1 MAIVE
6 SITTTRVNT
15 SKLFLNELNNS
26 KIQDCLTTYNT
37 TGQDYTG
44 NMIISSDNLTMVLNR
59 SFDTMNSWVSYRNV
73 IGSIFQDIVED
84 QIDRSI
90 NYELTFI
97 NTPGNI
103 TLTETISLI
112 GIGNPTNANY
122 VASFCDYDSISSSG
136 NVITVTSNFP
146 TPGSDEFSMRAY
158 TNLTSII
165 AALPANSFTYS
176 HTISAG

>member
-15 SKLFLNELNNS
+15 SQLFLNELNNS
-26 KIQDCLTTYNT
+26 QIQDYLTTYNT

-59 SFDTMNSWVSYRNV
+59 SFDTVNSWVSYRNV
-73 IGSIFQDIVED
+73 IGSILQDLVED

-90 NYELTFI
+90 LYDLTFE

-112 GIGNPTNANY
+112 GIGNSTNANY
-122 VASFCDYDSISSSG
+122 VASHCEYDSISSSG

-146 TPGSDEFSMRAY
+146 TPESGEFIFRAHN
-158 TNLTSII
+158 NLTSLIE
-165 AALPANSFTYS
+165 ALPANSFTYS